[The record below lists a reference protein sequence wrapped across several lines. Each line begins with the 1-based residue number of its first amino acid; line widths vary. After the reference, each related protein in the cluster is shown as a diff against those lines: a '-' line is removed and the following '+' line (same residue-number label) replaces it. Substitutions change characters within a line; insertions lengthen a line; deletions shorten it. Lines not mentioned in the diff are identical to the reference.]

1 MQKPRFQLKNKE
13 GHFLLTCYKH
23 CTLKVA
29 IVLNTS
35 WNIYN
40 FRMNFVKSLL
50 EQGHEVHTVAPH
62 DEYTQKLI
70 EVGCSHHTVYMD
82 SRGANVL
89 KDLALVAELGSIYSK
104 IKPDVILHYT
114 IKPNVYGTLAAAIL
128 RIPVINNVCGLG
140 TVFLKGGLVSWIAK
154 FLYKISFRFPKKV
167 FFQNPADLQLF
178 LDKKLVTAD
187 RVALLPGSGIDLSA
201 FTPKPFSRNRV
212 FTFLMISRLI
222 VDKGIHEYIEAIRH
236 LKAKGIDARFQLL
249 GAKDPEHKRGIAL
262 STIDEWIDEGLVEYL
277 GKTDD
282 VRPYI
287 HAADCVVLP
296 SYREGSPRSLMEAAC
311 LSKPIVATDVPGCNQ
326 VVKHRLNG
334 LLCKAQDAEDLA
346 ITLFTMMGMSDAA
359 LQLMGECGRY
369 KMEKEFS
376 DEIIAEEYL
385 QAMHE
390 INAAKVKVKFAY
402 SQSS

>member
-1 MQKPRFQLKNKE
+1 MQKLRFQGKNKE
-13 GHFLLTCYKH
+13 GHFLISVYKYY
-23 CTLKVA
+23 TLRVA

-50 EQGHEVHTVAPH
+50 ERGHEVHTVAPH
-62 DEYTQKLI
+62 DEYTQRLT
-70 EVGCSHHTVYMD
+70 EAGCIHHTVYMD
-82 SRGANVL
+82 SRGANVI
-89 KDLALVAELGSIYSK
+89 KDLALVAELGNIYSK
-104 IKPDVILHYT
+104 IKPDIVLHYT

-128 RIPVINNVCGLG
+128 RIPAINNVCGLG
-140 TVFLKGGLVSWIAK
+140 TVFLKGGLVSWVAK
-154 FLYKISFRFPKKV
+154 LLYKISFRFPKKV
-167 FFQNPADLQLF
+167 FFQNPNDLQLF
-178 LDKKLVTAD
+178 LDKKLVAAD
-187 RVALLPGSGIDLSA
+187 RVALLPGSGIDLSI
-201 FTPKPFSRNRV
+201 FTPMPFKRNRV

-222 VDKGIHEYIEAIRH
+222 IDKGVLEFIEAIRM
-236 LKAKGIDARFQLL
+236 LRAKGIDARFQLL

-262 STIDEWIDEGLVEYL
+262 TTIDEWIEEGIIEYL

-311 LSKPIVATDVPGCNQ
+311 LSKPIVATDVPGCSQ
-326 VVKHRLNG
+326 VVKHRFNG

-346 ITLFTMMGMSDAA
+346 ITLFTMMSMSDSE
-359 LQLMGECGRY
+359 LQLMGECGRH
-369 KMEKEFS
+369 KMEKEFN
-376 DEIIAEEYL
+376 DQIILDEYL
-385 QAMHE
+385 QVMHE
-390 INAAKVKVKFAY
+390 VDASKVKMKFAY